1 MAIIS
6 PPRVFQSP
14 ARPLP
19 ASTLQMCHWSPYT
32 EFVALSS
39 DSGDCEREIPRF
51 EVFNGSVSR
60 SLVFLVEKSV
70 GIDIQMSTESL
81 RLSESH
87 NLSSCFL
94 HQESDIVPGDYMSTC
109 SPACVLTDEGRV
121 GCDIQDSDWVALPDV
136 NAESCEKKK

>member
-19 ASTLQMCHWSPYT
+19 ASTFQMCHWSPYT

-51 EVFNGSVSR
+51 EVFIGSVSR

-81 RLSESH
+81 RLSQSH
-87 NLSSCFL
+87 NLSSCL
-94 HQESDIVPGDYMSTC
+94 HQESDIVPGDYIS
-109 SPACVLTDEGRV
+109 
-121 GCDIQDSDWVALPDV
+121 
-136 NAESCEKKK
+136 